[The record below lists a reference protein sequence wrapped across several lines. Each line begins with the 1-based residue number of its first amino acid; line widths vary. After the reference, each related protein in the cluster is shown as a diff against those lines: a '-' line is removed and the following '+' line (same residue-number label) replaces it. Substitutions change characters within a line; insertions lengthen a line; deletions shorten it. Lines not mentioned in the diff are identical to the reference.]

1 MSIVKMK
8 TTSFPLASR
17 RTLQIAQEFRIYW
30 SIPHCVGVKSVL
42 PFDLH
47 SHPSNH
53 LRYPVRDPFFKMLP
67 RSLSNFMNAFTS
79 ADHTTYPFATTNH
92 TDYRNLMS
100 VYLDATLRPLLK
112 KNDFIQEGWR
122 IGPEN
127 PLEPMSDFSDQE
139 KLAKLVFKGVV
150 YNEMK
155 GQMSDTSY
163 LYYIRFQENMYPA
176 INNSGGDPRKM
187 TDLTYSGLKAFH
199 TQNYHPSNAKLFTYG
214 NMPLA
219 DHLEEI
225 TRRFE
230 QFDRSQADKSIKQ
243 PLSFDSGP
251 TNIIIQGPLDP
262 LVDQER
268 QHITSTSWQTA
279 NVSNVVD
286 SFPLQVLSTL
296 LLTGYGSPLYKS
308 LIESGLGTDWS
319 PNTGFDTAGFIG
331 VFTIGAT
338 GVREADVSKVKQT
351 MDSTLRNVV
360 KYGFEKQKVE
370 GLLHQLELSLKHES
384 ANFGMGLM
392 QRLQSGW
399 FNGTD
404 PLAALAWN
412 NIVSDFK
419 QKYAQGGFLEGLIEK
434 YLLNDRN
441 LTFTMEP
448 TPDYGQQLVEDEKT
462 RLQEKIKQ
470 VSSASGGD
478 AKAVELLTEQEK
490 ELLRAQEIAPNEDLS
505 SLPTVHVSDI
515 PRSKP
520 SKPVRDLDMDGIRLQ
535 LRETTTNGLTYFR
548 AIHTFDNMPQE
559 LRVLIPLFT
568 DCLLRLGTKNRSME
582 QLEDLIKLRTGGISA
597 SHSSSALPTDIIT
610 ASEGLSFSGYCLD
623 HNIEAMFDLLRI
635 IVQETDFDNPEAES
649 KIFELLQSDAGGA
662 LNSVAS
668 SGHAYARRAAEA
680 ALTPSAMISEQTA
693 GLTQVGHTAVLASR
707 PREDGLK
714 DVIAKLKTIQAA
726 ALSRSTSLRAAITCG
741 PEAVQANES
750 ALTSFL
756 SNFPS
761 SIPTF
766 PTNNTL
772 LPAQVES
779 KLFIPLPYQVY
790 YSALA
795 LPTVPYTDPSSG
807 PLDVLAQLLTHK
819 HLHHEIREKGGAYGG
834 GASHKGLSGLFG
846 YYSYRDPNPQN
857 TLRIMQDAGR
867 WARDKDWTAN
877 HINEAKLSVFQGVDA
892 PKSVS
897 EEGMVRFLSGIDEK
911 MQQERRER
919 LLDVTKEQVVEAA
932 HRFLVDGAEKAVIAV
947 IGEKNEWAKE
957 CEGWNIRSMDMLSI
971 KEGQEEQEDRTS
983 RKH

>member
-1 MSIVKMK
+1 M
-8 TTSFPLASR
+8 
-17 RTLQIAQEFRIYW
+17 
-30 SIPHCVGVKSVL
+30 
-42 PFDLH
+42 
-47 SHPSNH
+47 
-53 LRYPVRDPFFKMLP
+53 RDPFFKMLP
-67 RSLSNFMNAFTS
+67 RSLSNYMNAFTS
-79 ADHTTYPFATTNH
+79 ADHTTYPFATTNE
-92 TDYRNLMS
+92 TDYQNLMS

-112 KNDFIQEGWR
+112 ENDFIQEGWR
-122 IGPEN
+122 IGLEN
-127 PLEPMSDFSDQE
+127 PLELTSNLSDQQ

-163 LYYIRFQENMYPA
+163 LYYIRFQEHMYPA
-176 INNSGGDPRKM
+176 INNSGGDPQKM
-187 TDLTYSGLKAFH
+187 TELTYSGLKAFH
-199 TQNYHPSNAKLFTYG
+199 AQNYHPSNAKLFTYG
-214 NMPLA
+214 NMPLV

-225 TRRFE
+225 TQRFD
-230 QFDRSQADKSIKQ
+230 QFEKIPADKSIKE
-243 PLSFDSGP
+243 PLSFESGP
-251 TNIIIQGPLDP
+251 NNIIIQGPLDP

-279 NVSNVVD
+279 NVSDVID
-286 SFPLQVLSTL
+286 SFPLQVVSTL
-296 LLTGYGSPLYKS
+296 LLTGYGSPLYKN

-319 PNTGFDTAGFIG
+319 PNTGFDTAGSTG
-331 VFTIGAT
+331 VFTIGVT
-338 GVREADVSKVKQT
+338 GVRKADLSRVRET
-351 MDSTLRNVV
+351 IDSTLRNVV
-360 KYGFEKQKVE
+360 KQGFEKQKVE

-412 NIVSDFK
+412 NIVSAFK
-419 QKYAQGGFLEGLIEK
+419 AKHAEGGFLEGLIEK
-434 YLLNDRN
+434 HLLNDRN

-448 TPDYGQQLVEDEKT
+448 TPDYGQRLAEEEKI
-462 RLQEKIKQ
+462 RLHEKIKQ
-470 VSSASGGD
+470 VSSTSRGD
-478 AKAVELLTEQEK
+478 AKAVEALMEQEK
-490 ELLRAQEIAPNEDLS
+490 ELLRVQESAPNEDLS

-515 PRSKP
+515 PRSKE
-520 SKPVRDLDMDGIRLQ
+520 SKPVRDIKMDGSKLQ
-535 LRETTTNGLTYFR
+535 IRETTTNGLTYFR
-548 AIHTFDNMPQE
+548 AIHTLDNMPQE
-559 LRVLIPLFT
+559 LRMLIPLFT
-568 DCLLRLGTKNRSME
+568 DCLLRLGTKHKSME

-597 SHSSSALPTDIIT
+597 SHFSIALPMDITT

-623 HNIEAMFDLLRI
+623 QNIGAMFDLLRI
-635 IVQETDFDNPEAES
+635 LVQETDFDSPEAEG
-649 KIFELLQSDAGGA
+649 KIFELLQGDASGA
-662 LNSVAS
+662 LNNIAS

-680 ALTPSAMISEQTA
+680 ALTPSAMISEQIA
-693 GLTQVGHTAVLASR
+693 GLTQVGHTAALASR

-714 DVIAKLKTIQAA
+714 DVVAKLKAIQAA
-726 ALSRSTSLRAAITCG
+726 ALSRTTSLRVALTCS

-761 SIPTF
+761 NTPALPTEQ
-766 PTNNTL
+766 TL
-772 LPAQVES
+772 LPLRNES

-795 LPTVPYTDPSSG
+795 LPTVPYTDPSSA
-807 PLDVLAQLLTHK
+807 PLDILAQLLTHK

-877 HINEAKLSVFQGVDA
+877 HIDEAKLSVFQGVDA

-897 EEGMVRFLSGIDEK
+897 EEGMVRFFSGIDEK
-911 MQQERRER
+911 TQQERREK
-919 LLDVTKEQVVEAA
+919 LLGVTKEQVIEAA
-932 HRFLVDGAEKAVIAV
+932 QRFLVDGAEKAVTAV

-957 CEGWNIRSMDMLSI
+957 SEGWSVRSVDMLST
-971 KEGQEEQEDRTS
+971 KEEEEEEE
-983 RKH
+983 